1 MLRLRRVDEAEARL
15 TAAADAWRARGW
27 AATLEHLP
35 RMGTWIQVQDTSHTW
50 QGWVEP
56 GMWLEGVSHELASLA
71 CSADSERL
79 AARLFAVSSRPLHLP
94 MPELRYAMLDVASPI
109 EGAALPEG
117 RLLKVRAAECP
128 VWLTRV
134 PAVETTQRLDAGDVR
149 VFLDME
155 IGRSRTTTAMLRS
168 TGRGDLLLIRDTRR
182 RVSCRGLTI
191 GSYLHEEGR
200 VMLDFDEPGATDAGD
215 DREGFD
221 ARTPTP
227 APTPLEHLP
236 VELVFVLQRER
247 MTFAELQQVG
257 RTRML
262 ALQPGAEQHV
272 EVRVNDTLLARGELV
287 QLDGRLGVEIGQW
300 YAGNAHVE

>member
-1 MLRLRRVDEAEARL
+1 MLRLRRVDEAAARL

-94 MPELRYAMLDVASPI
+94 MPELRYDMLDVASPI
-109 EGAALPEG
+109 DGVALPEG

-128 VWLTRV
+128 VWLARV
-134 PAVETTQRLDAGDVR
+134 PAVETTRRFDAGEAS

-155 IGRSRTTTAMLRS
+155 IGRSRTTAGMLRS
-168 TGRGDLLLIRDTRR
+168 TGRGDVLLIRHTRR

-191 GSYLHEEGR
+191 GSYLYEEGR
-200 VMLDFDEPGATDAGD
+200 VMLEFDEQAAPGAGD
-215 DREGFD
+215 DPEGFD
-221 ARTPTP
+221 SHLPVP
-227 APTPLEHLP
+227 APTLEHLP

-257 RTRML
+257 HTHML
-262 ALQPGAEQHV
+262 ALSPGAEQRV

-287 QLDGRLGVEIGQW
+287 QLDGRLGVEIDQW
-300 YAGNAHVE
+300 FAGNAHVE